1 VRARYLFA
9 GVAGLVV
16 AGGALSFA
24 SDADPEPYLILTL
37 AASPDAP
44 STVVAVPVD
53 GSAPDHVLSVGLY
66 AARGAHVSPDGT
78 HVVFSGRKTA
88 SDPWSLWEVA
98 IDGDQPQ
105 KLITGLEATDPIYI
119 GPDRILFSG
128 RQGADD
134 DWALY
139 TIGRDGSGLERVTHH
154 PGDDVTPGIL
164 RDGRIAFVHRPANDA
179 GPVRRLAIRPD
190 GTGLELLEKALGGAY
205 VHRTGE
211 AIPEARHRRDTM
223 DVIDVVATD
232 APMVGRGLLS
242 VVDTT
247 KDVGWI
253 YGIDAN
259 LSSDAPNRGRDQR
272 AARLRVL
279 SVGSVWGEVKVE
291 VDGSFFVEL
300 PADMP
305 FRLETL
311 DAEGRTIRGPSDWLW
326 VRPGE
331 HRGCI
336 GCHEPRGMAPPNRVP
351 LAVERTASRLPRSTS
366 EAR

>member
-1 VRARYLFA
+1 MRARYLFA

-24 SDADPEPYLILTL
+24 SDANPKPYLILTL

-44 STVVAVPVD
+44 SSVVAAPAD
-53 GSAPDHVLSVGLY
+53 GSAPDHVLSAGLY

-78 HVVFSGRKTA
+78 LVAFSGRKTEN
-88 SDPWSLWEVA
+88 DPWSLWEVA
-98 IDGDQPQ
+98 IDGGQPQ

-128 RQGADD
+128 RQGANE

-154 PGDDVTPGIL
+154 PGDDVMPVIL
-164 RDGRIAFVHRPANDA
+164 RDGRIAFVHRPANEA
-179 GPVRRLAIRPD
+179 GPVRLLAIRPD
-190 GTGLELLEKALGGAY
+190 GTGLELLEEASGGAY
-205 VHRTGE
+205 ARGTGG
-211 AIPEARHRRDTM
+211 AVPPTRHRRGTM

-232 APMVGRGLLS
+232 ARTVGRGLLS

-247 KDVGWI
+247 KDVGWL

-259 LSSDAPNRGRDQR
+259 VWSDAPNRRRDQR
-272 AARLRVL
+272 VARLRVW
-279 SVGSVWGEVKVE
+279 SVGSVGGEVKVE

-305 FRLETL
+305 FRLEIL

-351 LAVERTASRLPRSTS
+351 LAVERPASVLSFSTLA
-366 EAR
+366 AR